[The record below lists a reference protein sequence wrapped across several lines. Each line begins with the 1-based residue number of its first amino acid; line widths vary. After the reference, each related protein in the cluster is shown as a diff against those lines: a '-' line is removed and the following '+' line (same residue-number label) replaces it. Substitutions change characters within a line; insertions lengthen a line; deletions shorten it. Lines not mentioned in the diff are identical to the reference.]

1 MDAGPP
7 AEAATAHAA
16 QAVHRPPA
24 AAPGALEAVIHAS
37 GARVLVGTTVTAY
50 APAAATAV
58 AAPVPAP
65 TVVAMHVP
73 DAEVRALAAL
83 LPARAAIRVPAAM
96 AAPAAGPPVPPA
108 ATAVPGAP
116 RARGA
121 QTAAAPAARAAA
133 SPRVPQRAPPPATVH
148 ALTSASAAR
157 PLQHK

>member
-24 AAPGALEAVIHAS
+24 AAPGALEAVIHAA

-83 LPARAAIRVPAAM
+83 LPARAAIRVPAADP
-96 AAPAAGPPVPPA
+96 AADPAAG
-108 ATAVPGAP
+108 
-116 RARGA
+116 
-121 QTAAAPAARAAA
+121 AA
-133 SPRVPQRAPPPATVH
+133 SADGRGLNSHCNSAQRV
-148 ALTSASAAR
+148 L
-157 PLQHK
+157 